1 MHANFDIVVVFI
13 AVVFK
18 EVNLEK
24 LLLVVVSWIEYI
36 SR

>member
-1 MHANFDIVVVFI
+1 MHVNFDIVVVFI
-13 AVVFK
+13 TVVFK
-18 EVNLEK
+18 KVNLEK

>member
-1 MHANFDIVVVFI
+1 MHVNFDIVVVFI

-36 SR
+36 SS